1 MKNSKENRKHD
12 RLFFSPADKVIA
24 QLEISGQELTE
35 AMVLDISESGIGLSV
50 KRDEEGIF
58 EPGDRFIMAEL
69 QGLASIHFDFAI
81 EVEVRWLLD
90 HEFLGRVAFG
100 CLFINIPKIIQA
112 ELRRFVAEQNDSI
125 IRQGCK

>member
-1 MKNSKENRKHD
+1 MKNTIENRRHA

-58 EPGDRFIMAEL
+58 EPGDRFIMAEI
-69 QGLASIHFDFAI
+69 QGLAAIHFDFAI

-90 HEFLGRVAFG
+90 HEYLGRVAFG
-100 CLFINIPKIIQA
+100 CLFINMPKIIRS
-112 ELRRFVAEQNDSI
+112 ELRDFVAE
-125 IRQGCK
+125 RL

>member
-1 MKNSKENRKHD
+1 MTTSKENRRHA

-58 EPGDRFIMAEL
+58 EPGDRFIMAEIK
-69 QGLASIHFDFAI
+69 GLASIHFDFAI

-100 CLFINIPKIIQA
+100 CLFIDIPPIIQK
-112 ELRRFVAEQNDSI
+112 ELRNFVAE
-125 IRQGCK
+125 RL